1 MARELVPKRVSAGD
15 KKLISTNAY
24 FTNVH
29 LQVSACIFDGTRN
42 AAAFSFI
49 QTLALLHYT
58 PSSNHG
64 REPSL
69 DKPLVMPKQP
79 QHGSFRKYLIGKVF
93 LCVILTA

>member
-15 KKLISTNAY
+15 KKLILTNA
-24 FTNVH
+24 NVH
-29 LQVSACIFDGTRN
+29 LQVMICIQHNLMGTRN

-58 PSSNHG
+58 PSSYHG
-64 REPSL
+64 RELSL

-79 QHGSFRKYLIGKVF
+79 QYGSFRKYLF
-93 LCVILTA
+93 LCAILTA